1 MRFEFSNKKGRF
13 DMLKLSLG
21 LSRKV
26 SDNQFGSKGGNI
38 GLEVEIDAS
47 LLGDSSKLQ
56 GRIHKL
62 FCLVRKA
69 LDEELGTQS
78 NSAQEANEPRKQ
90 CSFANNGLIK
100 PNTNVPLR
108 LASEK
113 QLSLI
118 QGLLRKGKIPF
129 QPLLDERKVNSFN
142 ELSVSQA
149 SELISD
155 LKAKTG

>member
-1 MRFEFSNKKGRF
+1 MRFEFSNKKGRSS
-13 DMLKLSLG
+13 MLKLSVG

-56 GRIHKL
+56 GQIHQL

-78 NSAQEANEPRKQ
+78 NSAQGANEPRKQ

-100 PNTNVPLR
+100 PNTNLPLR

-118 QGLLRKGKIPF
+118 QGLLRRGKIPF
-129 QPLLDERKVNSFN
+129 QPLLDERKVGSFN
-142 ELSVSQA
+142 ELTVTQA
-149 SELISD
+149 SELISE
-155 LKAKTG
+155 LKEMVG

>member
-1 MRFEFSNKKGRF
+1 VRFEFSNKKGRF
-13 DMLKLSLG
+13 KMMRLNVG
-21 LSRKV
+21 LSKKV

-38 GLEVEIDAS
+38 WLEVEIDAS

-56 GRIHKL
+56 EQIHQL

-69 LDEELGTQS
+69 LDEELGIQS

-100 PNTNVPLR
+100 PNSNVPPR

-118 QGLLRKGKIPF
+118 QGLIRRGKIPF
-129 QPLLDERKVNSFN
+129 QPLLDERKVGSFN
-142 ELSVSQA
+142 ELTVSQA
-149 SELISD
+149 SWLIGE
-155 LKAKTG
+155 LKAKIG

>member
-1 MRFEFSNKKGRF
+1 M
-13 DMLKLSLG
+13 MKLSVG
-21 LSRKV
+21 LSKKV
-26 SDNQFGSKGGNI
+26 TDHQFGSKGGNI

-47 LLGDSSKLQ
+47 YLGDSSKLQ
-56 GRIHKL
+56 GQIHQL

-69 LDEELGTQS
+69 LDEELGIQS

-118 QGLLRKGKIPF
+118 QGLLRRVKIPF
-129 QPLLDERKVNSFN
+129 QPLLDERKVGSFN
-142 ELSVSQA
+142 ELTVTQA
-149 SELISD
+149 SGLITQ
-155 LKAKTG
+155 LKAMVG